1 MEFWKKDIDII
12 RKFVVVLKLYIL
24 VFKFCYCLLLIIEVD
39 FWLKVVGVML
49 FFVVNRVGN

>member
-24 VFKFCYCLLLIIEVD
+24 VFKFCYCLLLIIVVD